1 MISYIIEV
9 PPSQNAELTEQK
21 ACLARHTK
29 RLSNTDKCVEFQ
41 AVDNMGKNILNV
53 GGFTIKKRLGTGA
66 RSTIYLATDN
76 QNHTDIALKRIIF
89 ERPEDTR
96 VFEQTENEFKTAQL
110 INHPYVRK
118 CYKLKKIRKMLKVTE
133 MLLAMELFE
142 GRSLEDTPTLSL
154 VDVLLVF
161 RMVATGLNAMHREG
175 LIHCDMKP
183 NNILMGKAGAIKII
197 DLGQSCKIG
206 TTKRRIQGTPDYIA
220 PEQVRRKPLGPR
232 TDIFNL
238 GATMYWA
245 LTGKNVPTLIPKK
258 SSSIGIVTPRKYPAP
273 HELKPRIPERISKLV
288 MDCVKDD
295 PAQRP
300 TNMMMVI
307 TRLDLIIHSLIGRK
321 IKTNKHA

>member
-1 MISYIIEV
+1 MS
-9 PPSQNAELTEQK
+9 
-21 ACLARHTK
+21 
-29 RLSNTDKCVEFQ
+29 
-41 AVDNMGKNILNV
+41 KNILNV
-53 GGFTIKKRLGTGA
+53 GGYTIKKRLGTGA

-96 VFEQTENEFKTAQL
+96 VFEQTENEYKVALL

-133 MLLAMELFE
+133 MLLSMELFE
-142 GRSLEDTPTLSL
+142 GKSLEDTPTLSL

-175 LIHCDMKP
+175 FIHCDMKP
-183 NNILMGKAGAIKII
+183 NNILMGKGGAIKII
-197 DLGQSCKIG
+197 DFGQSCKIG

-220 PEQVRRKPLGPR
+220 PEQVKRKPLGPR

-258 SSSIGIVTPRKYPAP
+258 SNSLGIVPPRNYPAP
-273 HELKPRIPERISKLV
+273 NELKPKIPERISTLV

-295 PAQRP
+295 PAKRP
-300 TNMMMVI
+300 SNMMTII

>member
-1 MISYIIEV
+1 
-9 PPSQNAELTEQK
+9 
-21 ACLARHTK
+21 
-29 RLSNTDKCVEFQ
+29 
-41 AVDNMGKNILNV
+41 MGKSILNV
-53 GGFTIKKRLGTGA
+53 GGFTIKKRIGTGA
-66 RSTIYLATDN
+66 RSTIYLATD
-76 QNHTDIALKRIIF
+76 QQTKTDVALKRIIY

-96 VFEQTENEFKTAQL
+96 VFEQTENEFKVAQR

-118 CYKLKKIRKMLKVTE
+118 CYKLKKIRSMLNVKE
-133 MLLAMELFE
+133 MLLSMELFE
-142 GRSLEDTPTLSL
+142 GKTLEDGPTLSL

-175 LIHCDMKP
+175 FIHCDIKP
-183 NNILMGKAGAIKII
+183 NNIIISKVGSIKII

-220 PEQVRRKPLGPR
+220 PEQVRRKPLGPS
-232 TDIFNL
+232 TDVFNL

-258 SSSIGIVTPRKYPAP
+258 SRSIGMAVPRNYPAP

-300 TNMMMVI
+300 TNMMTVI
-307 TRLDLIIHSLIGRK
+307 TRLDLMIHSLIGSK